1 MAKDKITEYD
11 ATANNNTVVG
21 DVNLAENSALPS
33 DMNNAIREVMSHQ
46 KEAFGSG
53 TPLFVDQT
61 NNRVCIGT
69 TTEGVAGADELTV
82 GNTSAGNGITIRSGT
97 SNSGALYFSDG
108 TSGASEYD
116 GGFEYNH
123 SSQFMRFLSAGSER
137 MRIDSS
143 GNVGIGTTSSDQ
155 NLMISDTN
163 NIVDHNIND
172 INKPAIGLQN
182 TNTSDNTASYINF
195 KSAYGHD
202 VVRLS
207 GIRTTNSAQT
217 SSNVGAFTVSTRQAS
232 STLFERM
239 RVDGNGRFLLGT
251 GAAIANA
258 GGALFQL
265 SQQNNNWVHYLE
277 NYKSSGNIY
286 GQLIRF
292 SGQSPDNHVSAFLA
306 CQDGSGTVRL
316 YIYSDGDVRNHD
328 NSYGAISDIKLKE
341 QITDASSQ
349 WEDIKSLKIRKY
361 KMKEDVSTKGDSDDL
376 WRLGVVA
383 QEVETA
389 GMNGLVS
396 DDPDLVE
403 DENGKMVASETTTK
417 SVKYSILYMKAVK
430 ALQEAMTRIETL
442 EAEVKALKGA

>member
-1 MAKDKITEYD
+1 
-11 ATANNNTVVG
+11 
-21 DVNLAENSALPS
+21 
-33 DMNNAIREVMSHQ
+33 
-46 KEAFGSG
+46 
-53 TPLFVDQT
+53 
-61 NNRVCIGT
+61 
-69 TTEGVAGADELTV
+69 
-82 GNTSAGNGITIRSGT
+82 
-97 SNSGALYFSDG
+97 
-108 TSGASEYD
+108 
-116 GGFEYNH
+116 
-123 SSQFMRFLSAGSER
+123 MRFLSAGSER

-265 SQQNNNWVHYLE
+265 SQ
-277 NYKSSGNIY
+277 
-286 GQLIRF
+286 
-292 SGQSPDNHVSAFLA
+292 
-306 CQDGSGTVRL
+306 
-316 YIYSDGDVRNHD
+316 
-328 NSYGAISDIKLKE
+328 
-341 QITDASSQ
+341 
-349 WEDIKSLKIRKY
+349 
-361 KMKEDVSTKGDSDDL
+361 
-376 WRLGVVA
+376 
-383 QEVETA
+383 
-389 GMNGLVS
+389 
-396 DDPDLVE
+396 
-403 DENGKMVASETTTK
+403 
-417 SVKYSILYMKAVK
+417 
-430 ALQEAMTRIETL
+430 
-442 EAEVKALKGA
+442 